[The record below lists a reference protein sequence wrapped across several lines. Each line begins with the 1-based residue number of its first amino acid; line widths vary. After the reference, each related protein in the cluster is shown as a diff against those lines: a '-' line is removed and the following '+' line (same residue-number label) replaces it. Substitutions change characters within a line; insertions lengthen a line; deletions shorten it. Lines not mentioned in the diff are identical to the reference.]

1 MAELTGQS
9 GTTTFFPDILDMCQ
23 EACERAGVDFTS
35 GNALRSA
42 RMSLDLMSQEW
53 ANEGLNLWT
62 VDCQTINLAPG
73 VPMYPLPVD
82 TIDVIHPFIRVMN
95 GAAQN
100 DLNLARVDVSGYAS
114 ISDKAREGR
123 PSMVYI
129 DRQAQPT
136 VTVWPVPAKQSAYQL
151 VYYRMRRMQ
160 DSGSPTNSMD
170 IPSRFAPAM
179 IAGLAYR
186 MAQKSRDVAVMQRI
200 PMLKADYDEAF
211 NKARYED
218 RTRAPFILAPMFS

>member
-1 MAELTGQS
+1 MPQLTGLS
-9 GTTTFFPDILDMCQ
+9 GTSTFFPDILDMCQ

-35 GNALRSA
+35 GNSLRSA

-73 VPMYPLPVD
+73 VPLYPLPVD
-82 TIDVIHPFIRVMN
+82 TIDVIHPFIRVN
-95 GAAQN
+95 GN
-100 DLNLARVDVSGYAS
+100 DLNLSRVDITGYAS
-114 ISDKAREGR
+114 ISNKMQEGK
-123 PSMVYI
+123 PALVYI
-129 DRQAQPT
+129 DRQSQPT
-136 VTVWPVPAKQSAYQL
+136 LTVWPVPAKNSSYQL

-186 MAQKSRDVAVMQRI
+186 MAQKSRDQVVMQRL

-211 NKARYED
+211 NKAKYED
-218 RTRAPFILAPMFS
+218 RTRAPFILAPRFT